1 MNFGLSA
8 DTDYADRIRELAN
21 KKFLT
26 NSDAHSLP
34 KIAREYN
41 TFEMENISFESY
53 KKVLGYED
61 KIQNGYNNDDN
72 KEVNISKLDKEEKS
86 KSKSKTETENKT
98 VNYIVCNNGMYSR
111 LGKYN
116 KTYCDI
122 CECVSEIEDGKCKK
136 CGSKKIVKGVEDR
149 VLEIA
154 DGESISPKNRPKYM
168 YKIPLEYI
176 PKLGKKT
183 KEKMLE
189 LYGTEMNILN
199 KVSIKNIEENF
210 GKQIAK
216 NIEIARNGNITI
228 VKRRWSEIME
238 K

>member
-1 MNFGLSA
+1 MSFGLSA
-8 DTDYADRIRELAN
+8 DTEYADRIRELAG

-41 TFEMENISFESY
+41 TFEMENISFETF

-61 KIQNGYNNDDN
+61 EIQNNDNNEVDIN
-72 KEVNISKLDKEEKS
+72 KANKNIERDSGIEIKKL
-86 KSKSKTETENKT
+86 
-98 VNYIVCNNGMYSR
+98 NYIVCNNGMYSR

-116 KTYCDI
+116 KTYCDM
-122 CECVSEIEDGKCKK
+122 CESVSEIVDGKCKK

-149 VLEIA
+149 ILEIA
-154 DGESISPKNRPKYM
+154 DGESISPKERPKYN
-168 YKIPLEYI
+168 YSVPLEYI

-183 KEKMLE
+183 KEKMLD
-189 LYGTEMNILN
+189 LYDTEMNILN

-228 VKRRWSEIME
+228 KNGGGGIYG
-238 K
+238 KLII

>member
-8 DTDYADRIRELAN
+8 DTEYADRIRELAN

-41 TFEMENISFESY
+41 TFEMENISFESF

-61 KIQNGYNNDDN
+61 EIQNGDN
-72 KEVNISKLDKEEKS
+72 KETKSNSKNR
-86 KSKSKTETENKT
+86 NKT
-98 VNYIVCNNGMYSR
+98 LNYIICNNGMYSR

-116 KTYCDI
+116 KTYCDM

-149 VLEIA
+149 VIEIA
-154 DGESISPKNRPKYM
+154 DGKSISPKNRPEYI

-199 KVSIKNIEENF
+199 KVSIENIEENF

-228 VKRRWSEIME
+228 QNGGGGIYGKLIV
-238 K
+238 

>member
-1 MNFGLSA
+1 MSFGLSA
-8 DTDYADRIRELAN
+8 DTDYADRIRELAD

-41 TFEMENISFESY
+41 TFEMENISFESF

-61 KIQNGYNNDDN
+61 KIQNGDN
-72 KEVNISKLDKEEKS
+72 KL
-86 KSKSKTETENKT
+86 
-98 VNYIVCNNGMYSR
+98 NYIVCNNGMYSR

-116 KTYCDI
+116 KTYCDM

>member
-1 MNFGLSA
+1 MSFGLSA
-8 DTDYADRIRELAN
+8 DTDYADRIRELAD

-41 TFEMENISFESY
+41 TFEMENISFESF
-53 KKVLGYED
+53 KKVLGYE
-61 KIQNGYNNDDN
+61 
-72 KEVNISKLDKEEKS
+72 EEKS
-86 KSKSKTETENKT
+86 ESETKKL
-98 VNYIVCNNGMYSR
+98 NYIVCNNGMYSR

-116 KTYCDI
+116 KTYCDM

-154 DGESISPKNRPKYM
+154 DGESISPKNRPEYM

-228 VKRRWSEIME
+228 VKRWWSEIME

>member
-8 DTDYADRIRELAN
+8 DTDYADRIRELAD

-41 TFEMENISFESY
+41 TFEMENISFESF

-61 KIQNGYNNDDN
+61 KIQNGDN
-72 KEVNISKLDKEEKS
+72 KL
-86 KSKSKTETENKT
+86 
-98 VNYIVCNNGMYSR
+98 NYIVCNNGMYSR

-154 DGESISPKNRPKYM
+154 DGESISPNNRPKYM

-228 VKRRWSEIME
+228 VKRWWSEIME

>member
-8 DTDYADRIRELAN
+8 DTEYADRIRELAN

-41 TFEMENISFESY
+41 TFEMENISFESF
-53 KKVLGYED
+53 KKVLGYEEE
-61 KIQNGYNNDDN
+61 IQNDN
-72 KEVNISKLDKEEKS
+72 KEEKS
-86 KSKSKTETENKT
+86 NSKNRNKT
-98 VNYIVCNNGMYSR
+98 LNYIICNNGMYSR

-116 KTYCDI
+116 KTYCDM

-149 VLEIA
+149 VIEIA
-154 DGESISPKNRPKYM
+154 DGKSISPKNRPEYI

-199 KVSIKNIEENF
+199 KVSIENIEENF

-228 VKRRWSEIME
+228 QNGGGGIYGKLIV
-238 K
+238 

>member
-41 TFEMENISFESY
+41 TFEMENISFESF

-61 KIQNGYNNDDN
+61 KIQNDDN
-72 KEVNISKLDKEEKS
+72 KEVNISKLDKEEKRDI
-86 KSKSKTETENKT
+86 KTETENKT

-116 KTYCDI
+116 KTYCDM

-154 DGESISPKNRPKYM
+154 DGESISPKNRPEYM

-228 VKRRWSEIME
+228 VKRRWSGIME

>member
-8 DTDYADRIRELAN
+8 DTEYADRIRELAN

-41 TFEMENISFESY
+41 TFEMENISFESF
-53 KKVLGYED
+53 KKVLGYE
-61 KIQNGYNNDDN
+61 
-72 KEVNISKLDKEEKS
+72 EEKS
-86 KSKSKTETENKT
+86 ESETKKL
-98 VNYIVCNNGMYSR
+98 NYIVCNNGMYSR

-154 DGESISPKNRPKYM
+154 DGESISPKNRPEYM

>member
-1 MNFGLSA
+1 MSFGLSA
-8 DTDYADRIRELAN
+8 DTDYADRIRELAD

-41 TFEMENISFESY
+41 TFEMENISFELF

-61 KIQNGYNNDDN
+61 KIQNGDN
-72 KEVNISKLDKEEKS
+72 KL
-86 KSKSKTETENKT
+86 
-98 VNYIVCNNGMYSR
+98 NYIVCNNGMYSR

-116 KTYCDI
+116 KTYCDM

-154 DGESISPKNRPKYM
+154 DGESISPKNRPEYM

-228 VKRRWSEIME
+228 HILMLKYV
-238 K
+238 

>member
-8 DTDYADRIRELAN
+8 DTEYADRIRELAD

-41 TFEMENISFESY
+41 TFEMENISFESF

-61 KIQNGYNNDDN
+61 EIQNDN
-72 KEVNISKLDKEEKS
+72 KEAKS
-86 KSKSKTETENKT
+86 KSETKKL
-98 VNYIVCNNGMYSR
+98 NYIVCNNGMYSR

-116 KTYCDI
+116 KTYCDM

-154 DGESISPKNRPKYM
+154 DGESISPKDRTEYI

-228 VKRRWSEIME
+228 VKRRWSGIME

>member
-8 DTDYADRIRELAN
+8 DTDYADRIRELAD

-41 TFEMENISFESY
+41 TFEMENISFESF
-53 KKVLGYED
+53 KKVLGYE
-61 KIQNGYNNDDN
+61 
-72 KEVNISKLDKEEKS
+72 EEKS
-86 KSKSKTETENKT
+86 KSETENRT
-98 VNYIVCNNGMYSR
+98 LNYIVCNNGMYSR

-116 KTYCDI
+116 KTYCDM

-149 VLEIA
+149 VIEIA
-154 DGESISPKNRPKYM
+154 DGKSISPENRPEYI

-199 KVSIKNIEENF
+199 KVSIENIEENF

-228 VKRRWSEIME
+228 QNGGGGIYGKLIV
-238 K
+238 

>member
-41 TFEMENISFESY
+41 TFEMENISFESF

-61 KIQNGYNNDDN
+61 EIQNGDN
-72 KEVNISKLDKEEKS
+72 KEAKSNSKNR
-86 KSKSKTETENKT
+86 NKT
-98 VNYIVCNNGMYSR
+98 LNYIICNNGMYSR

-116 KTYCDI
+116 KTYCDM

-149 VLEIA
+149 VIEIA
-154 DGESISPKNRPKYM
+154 DGKSISPDNRPEYI

-199 KVSIKNIEENF
+199 KVSIENIEENF

-228 VKRRWSEIME
+228 QNGGGGIYGKLIV
-238 K
+238 

>member
-8 DTDYADRIRELAN
+8 DTEYADRIRELAD

-41 TFEMENISFESY
+41 TFEMENISFESF

-61 KIQNGYNNDDN
+61 EIQNDN
-72 KEVNISKLDKEEKS
+72 KEAKSNSKNR
-86 KSKSKTETENKT
+86 NKT
-98 VNYIVCNNGMYSR
+98 LNYIVCNNGMYSR

-116 KTYCDI
+116 KTYCDM

-149 VLEIA
+149 VIEIA
-154 DGESISPKNRPKYM
+154 DGKSISPKNRPEYI

-199 KVSIKNIEENF
+199 KVSIENIEENF

-228 VKRRWSEIME
+228 QNGGGGIYGKLIV
-238 K
+238 

>member
-1 MNFGLSA
+1 MKFKMV
-8 DTDYADRIRELAN
+8 II
-21 KKFLT
+21 KKQ
-26 NSDAHSLP
+26 
-34 KIAREYN
+34 
-41 TFEMENISFESY
+41 
-53 KKVLGYED
+53 KVT
-61 KIQNGYNNDDN
+61 
-72 KEVNISKLDKEEKS
+72 VDKEEKRDI
-86 KSKSKTETENKT
+86 KTETENKT

-149 VLEIA
+149 VIEIA
-154 DGESISPKNRPKYM
+154 DGKSISPENRPEYI

-199 KVSIKNIEENF
+199 KVSIENIEENF

-228 VKRRWSEIME
+228 QNGGGGIYGKLIV
-238 K
+238 

>member
-8 DTDYADRIRELAN
+8 DTEYADRIRELAN

-41 TFEMENISFESY
+41 TFEMENISFESF

-61 KIQNGYNNDDN
+61 EIQNDN
-72 KEVNISKLDKEEKS
+72 KEAKSNSKNR
-86 KSKSKTETENKT
+86 NKT
-98 VNYIVCNNGMYSR
+98 LNYIVCNNGMYSR

-116 KTYCDI
+116 KTYCDM

-154 DGESISPKNRPKYM
+154 DGKSISPKNRPEYI

-199 KVSIKNIEENF
+199 KVSIENIEENF

-228 VKRRWSEIME
+228 QNGGGGIYGKLIV
-238 K
+238 

>member
-1 MNFGLSA
+1 MSFGLSA
-8 DTDYADRIRELAN
+8 DTDYADRIRELAD

-41 TFEMENISFESY
+41 TFEMENISFESF

-61 KIQNGYNNDDN
+61 EIQNDN
-72 KEVNISKLDKEEKS
+72 KEAKSNSKNR
-86 KSKSKTETENKT
+86 NKT
-98 VNYIVCNNGMYSR
+98 LNYIVCNNGMYSR

-116 KTYCDI
+116 KTYCDM

-154 DGESISPKNRPKYM
+154 DGKSISPKNRPEYI

-199 KVSIKNIEENF
+199 KVSIENIEENF

-228 VKRRWSEIME
+228 QNGGGGIYGKLIV
-238 K
+238 

>member
-8 DTDYADRIRELAN
+8 DTEYADRIRELAN

-41 TFEMENISFESY
+41 TFEMENISFESF

-61 KIQNGYNNDDN
+61 EIQNDDN
-72 KEVNISKLDKEEKS
+72 KEGKS
-86 KSKSKTETENKT
+86 KSTNKNKT
-98 VNYIVCNNGMYSR
+98 LNYIVCNNGMYSR

-149 VLEIA
+149 VIEIA
-154 DGESISPKNRPKYM
+154 DGKSISPENRPEYI

-199 KVSIKNIEENF
+199 KVSIENIEENF

-228 VKRRWSEIME
+228 QNGGGGIYGKLIV
-238 K
+238 

>member
-41 TFEMENISFESY
+41 TFEMENISFESF
-53 KKVLGYED
+53 KKVLGYE
-61 KIQNGYNNDDN
+61 
-72 KEVNISKLDKEEKS
+72 EEKS
-86 KSKSKTETENKT
+86 ESETKKL
-98 VNYIVCNNGMYSR
+98 NYIVCNNGMYSR

-116 KTYCDI
+116 KTYCDM

-154 DGESISPKNRPKYM
+154 DGESISPKNRPEYM

-228 VKRRWSEIME
+228 VKRRWSGIME

>member
-1 MNFGLSA
+1 MSFGLSA
-8 DTDYADRIRELAN
+8 DTDYADRIRELAD

-41 TFEMENISFESY
+41 TFEMENISFESF

-61 KIQNGYNNDDN
+61 KIQNGDN
-72 KEVNISKLDKEEKS
+72 KL
-86 KSKSKTETENKT
+86 
-98 VNYIVCNNGMYSR
+98 NYIVCNNGMYSR

-116 KTYCDI
+116 KTYCDM

-154 DGESISPKNRPKYM
+154 DGESISPKNRPEYM

-228 VKRRWSEIME
+228 VKRRWSGIME

>member
-1 MNFGLSA
+1 MSFGLSA
-8 DTDYADRIRELAN
+8 DTDYADRIRELAD

-41 TFEMENISFESY
+41 TFEMENISFESF

-61 KIQNGYNNDDN
+61 KIQNGYN
-72 KEVNISKLDKEEKS
+72 KL
-86 KSKSKTETENKT
+86 
-98 VNYIVCNNGMYSR
+98 NYIVCNNGMYSR

-116 KTYCDI
+116 RTYCDM

-154 DGESISPKNRPKYM
+154 DGESISPKNRPEYM

>member
-8 DTDYADRIRELAN
+8 DTEYADRMRELAN

-41 TFEMENISFESY
+41 TFEMENISFESF

-61 KIQNGYNNDDN
+61 EIQNDN
-72 KEVNISKLDKEEKS
+72 KEVKS
-86 KSKSKTETENKT
+86 KSKNRNKT
-98 VNYIVCNNGMYSR
+98 LNYIVCNNGMYSR

-116 KTYCDI
+116 KTYCDM

-154 DGESISPKNRPKYM
+154 DGKSISPKNRPEYI

-199 KVSIKNIEENF
+199 KVSIENIEENF

-228 VKRRWSEIME
+228 QNGGGGIYGKLIV
-238 K
+238 

>member
-1 MNFGLSA
+1 
-8 DTDYADRIRELAN
+8 
-21 KKFLT
+21 
-26 NSDAHSLP
+26 
-34 KIAREYN
+34 
-41 TFEMENISFESY
+41 MENISFESF
-53 KKVLGYED
+53 KKVLGYE
-61 KIQNGYNNDDN
+61 
-72 KEVNISKLDKEEKS
+72 EEKS
-86 KSKSKTETENKT
+86 KSETENIT
-98 VNYIVCNNGMYSR
+98 LNYIVYNNGMYSR

-116 KTYCDI
+116 KTYCDM

-154 DGESISPKNRPKYM
+154 DGKSISPKNRPEYI

-199 KVSIKNIEENF
+199 KVSIENIEENF

-228 VKRRWSEIME
+228 QNGGGGIYGKLIV
-238 K
+238 

>member
-1 MNFGLSA
+1 M
-8 DTDYADRIRELAN
+8 
-21 KKFLT
+21 T

-41 TFEMENISFESY
+41 TFEMENISFESF

-61 KIQNGYNNDDN
+61 KIQNDDN
-72 KEVNISKLDKEEKS
+72 KEVNISKLDKEEKRDI
-86 KSKSKTETENKT
+86 KTETENKT

-116 KTYCDI
+116 KTYCDM

-154 DGESISPKNRPKYM
+154 DGESISPKNRPEYM

-189 LYGTEMNILN
+189 FYGTEMNILN

>member
-1 MNFGLSA
+1 MSFGLSA
-8 DTDYADRIRELAN
+8 DTDYADRIRELAD

-41 TFEMENISFESY
+41 TFEMENISFESF

-61 KIQNGYNNDDN
+61 KIQNGYN
-72 KEVNISKLDKEEKS
+72 KL
-86 KSKSKTETENKT
+86 
-98 VNYIVCNNGMYSR
+98 NYIVCNNGMYSR

-116 KTYCDI
+116 KTYCDM

-154 DGESISPKNRPKYM
+154 DGESISPKNRPEYM

-189 LYGTEMNILN
+189 FYGTEMNILN

-228 VKRRWSEIME
+228 VKRRWSGIME

>member
-8 DTDYADRIRELAN
+8 DTEYADRIRELAN

-41 TFEMENISFESY
+41 TFEMENISFESF

-61 KIQNGYNNDDN
+61 KIQNGDN
-72 KEVNISKLDKEEKS
+72 KL
-86 KSKSKTETENKT
+86 
-98 VNYIVCNNGMYSR
+98 NYIVCNNGMYSR

-116 KTYCDI
+116 KTYCDM

-154 DGESISPKNRPKYM
+154 DGESISPKNRPEYM

-189 LYGTEMNILN
+189 FYGTEMNILN

-216 NIEIARNGNITI
+216 NIEITRNGNITI
-228 VKRRWSEIME
+228 VKRWWSEIME

>member
-1 MNFGLSA
+1 MSFGLSA
-8 DTDYADRIRELAN
+8 DTDYADRIRELAD

-41 TFEMENISFESY
+41 TFEMENISFESF

-61 KIQNGYNNDDN
+61 KIQNDDN
-72 KEVNISKLDKEEKS
+72 KEVNISKLDKEEKRDI
-86 KSKSKTETENKT
+86 KTETENKT

-116 KTYCDI
+116 KTYCDM

-154 DGESISPKNRPKYM
+154 DGESISPKNRPEYM

-189 LYGTEMNILN
+189 FYGTEMNILN

>member
-8 DTDYADRIRELAN
+8 DTEYADRIRELAN

-41 TFEMENISFESY
+41 TFEMENISFESF

-61 KIQNGYNNDDN
+61 EIQNGYN
-72 KEVNISKLDKEEKS
+72 KEVKSNSKNR
-86 KSKSKTETENKT
+86 NKT
-98 VNYIVCNNGMYSR
+98 LNYIICNNGMYSR

-116 KTYCDI
+116 KTYCDM

-149 VLEIA
+149 VIEIA
-154 DGESISPKNRPKYM
+154 DGKSISPENRPEYI

-199 KVSIKNIEENF
+199 KVSIENIEENF

-228 VKRRWSEIME
+228 QNGGGGIYGKLIV
-238 K
+238 

>member
-8 DTDYADRIRELAN
+8 DTDYADRIRELAD

-41 TFEMENISFESY
+41 TFEMENISFESF
-53 KKVLGYED
+53 KKVLGYE
-61 KIQNGYNNDDN
+61 
-72 KEVNISKLDKEEKS
+72 EEKS
-86 KSKSKTETENKT
+86 ESETKKL
-98 VNYIVCNNGMYSR
+98 NYIVCNNGMYSR

-116 KTYCDI
+116 KTYCDM

-154 DGESISPKNRPKYM
+154 DGESISPKNRPEYM

-210 GKQIAK
+210 GKQISK

-228 VKRRWSEIME
+228 KNGGGGIYG
-238 K
+238 KLII

>member
-1 MNFGLSA
+1 MSFGLSA
-8 DTDYADRIRELAN
+8 DTDYADRIRELAD

-41 TFEMENISFESY
+41 TFEMENISFESF

-61 KIQNGYNNDDN
+61 KIQNGDN
-72 KEVNISKLDKEEKS
+72 KL
-86 KSKSKTETENKT
+86 
-98 VNYIVCNNGMYSR
+98 NYIVCNNGMYSR

-116 KTYCDI
+116 KTYCDM

-154 DGESISPKNRPKYM
+154 DGESISPKNRPEYM

-189 LYGTEMNILN
+189 FYGTEMNILN

-228 VKRRWSEIME
+228 VKRRWSGIME

>member
-8 DTDYADRIRELAN
+8 DTDYGDRIRELAD

-41 TFEMENISFESY
+41 TFEMENISFESF

-61 KIQNGYNNDDN
+61 KIQNGDN
-72 KEVNISKLDKEEKS
+72 KL
-86 KSKSKTETENKT
+86 
-98 VNYIVCNNGMYSR
+98 NYIVCNNGMYSR

-116 KTYCDI
+116 KTYCDM

-154 DGESISPKNRPKYM
+154 DGESISPKNRPEYM

-189 LYGTEMNILN
+189 FYGTEMNILN

>member
-1 MNFGLSA
+1 MSFGLSA
-8 DTDYADRIRELAN
+8 DTDYADRIRELAD

-41 TFEMENISFESY
+41 TFEMENISFESF

-61 KIQNGYNNDDN
+61 KIQNGDN
-72 KEVNISKLDKEEKS
+72 KL
-86 KSKSKTETENKT
+86 
-98 VNYIVCNNGMYSR
+98 NYIVCNNGMYSR

-116 KTYCDI
+116 KTYCDM

-154 DGESISPKNRPKYM
+154 DGESISPKNRPEYM

>member
-1 MNFGLSA
+1 MSFGLSA
-8 DTDYADRIRELAN
+8 DTDYADRIRELAD

-41 TFEMENISFESY
+41 TFEMENISFESF

-61 KIQNGYNNDDN
+61 EIQNDN
-72 KEVNISKLDKEEKS
+72 KEAKSNSKNR
-86 KSKSKTETENKT
+86 NKT
-98 VNYIVCNNGMYSR
+98 LNYIVCNNGMYSR

-116 KTYCDI
+116 RTYCDM

-154 DGESISPKNRPKYM
+154 DGKSISPKNRPEYI

-199 KVSIKNIEENF
+199 KVSIENIEENF

-228 VKRRWSEIME
+228 QNGGGGIYGKLIV
-238 K
+238 

>member
-8 DTDYADRIRELAN
+8 DTEYADRIRELAN

-41 TFEMENISFESY
+41 TFEMENISFESF

-61 KIQNGYNNDDN
+61 EIQNDN
-72 KEVNISKLDKEEKS
+72 KEVKS
-86 KSKSKTETENKT
+86 KNRNKT
-98 VNYIVCNNGMYSR
+98 LNYIVCNNGMYSR

-116 KTYCDI
+116 KTYCDM

-149 VLEIA
+149 VIEIA
-154 DGESISPKNRPKYM
+154 DGKSISPKNRPEYI

-199 KVSIKNIEENF
+199 KVSIENIEENF

-228 VKRRWSEIME
+228 QNGGGGIYGKLIV
-238 K
+238 